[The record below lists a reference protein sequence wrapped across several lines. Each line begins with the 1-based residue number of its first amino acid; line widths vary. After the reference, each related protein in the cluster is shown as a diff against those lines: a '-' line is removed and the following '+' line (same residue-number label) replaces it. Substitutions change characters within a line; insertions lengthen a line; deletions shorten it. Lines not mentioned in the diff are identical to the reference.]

1 GAGPRVGLRGGGP
14 LTVLVMPGKEDASL
28 WQKLWLNVIH
38 REHWV
43 YEDPDFQSHQVFPW
57 LGPTKTSE
65 KSGTEV
71 YQHDVH
77 PLQMYWSMP
86 RRIRLEVEE
95 TPAVCA
101 ISGVHSDLTVRAFRT
116 QNYGINYSG

>member
-1 GAGPRVGLRGGGP
+1 GVGDVMSLAMASLALWTLQINAPSGGAGHRVGLRGGGP

-86 RRIRLEVEE
+86 RRIRLE
-95 TPAVCA
+95 
-101 ISGVHSDLTVRAFRT
+101 
-116 QNYGINYSG
+116 